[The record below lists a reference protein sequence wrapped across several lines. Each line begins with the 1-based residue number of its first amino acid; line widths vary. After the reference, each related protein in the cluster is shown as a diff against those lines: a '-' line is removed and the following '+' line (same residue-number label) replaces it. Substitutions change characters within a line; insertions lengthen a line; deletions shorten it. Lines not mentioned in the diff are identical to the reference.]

1 MFRYRPDIRHA
12 HYLFLQQSCI
22 HYGISV
28 PLLKI
33 GSHFHPT
40 SLIRRQWL
48 SHYLPKSLGT
58 TPEGRGQQHP
68 NLLDVHPSDRE
79 PTKSHLKR
87 KLGSRSIELDTG
99 SGDQEL
105 SQALERFKGNS
116 KQRRKAMR
124 KPKVEALANARQ
136 DLRRL
141 KKEQKSK

>member
-1 MFRYRPDIRHA
+1 
-12 HYLFLQQSCI
+12 
-22 HYGISV
+22 V